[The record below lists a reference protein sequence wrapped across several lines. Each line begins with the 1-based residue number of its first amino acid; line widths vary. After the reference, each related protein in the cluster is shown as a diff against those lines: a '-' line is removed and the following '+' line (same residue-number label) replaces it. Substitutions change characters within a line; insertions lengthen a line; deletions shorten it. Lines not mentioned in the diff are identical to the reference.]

1 MTTRLWLVR
10 HAETDWSRTGRLCGW
25 TDVPLNLRGRDQ
37 ARALA
42 WTLAGRHFATAWSS
56 DLQRS
61 VETARRSYG
70 HPTTDPRLREL
81 RFGALEG
88 LRWAELAPP
97 IQDALLRFDGFI
109 APEGEAVDALRHR
122 VLAFVSELLP
132 GDHLVFT
139 HGGVIRLLLRQAG
152 SDQSIAPC
160 GVAILTANDLRS
172 T

>member
-10 HAETDWSRTGRLCGW
+10 HAETDWSSTGRLCGW
-25 TDVPLNLRGRDQ
+25 TDVSLNARGRDQ

-42 WTLAGRHFATAWSS
+42 WTLAGRRFTAAWSS
-56 DLQRS
+56 DLQRT
-61 VETARRSYG
+61 VETARLSYG

-81 RFGALEG
+81 KFGALEG
-88 LRWAELAPP
+88 RQWSELAPP
-97 IQDALLRFDGFI
+97 IQTALLRFDGFS
-109 APEGEAVDALRHR
+109 APNGEAVEGLRQR

-160 GVAILTANDLRS
+160 GVAILTADDLGS
-172 T
+172 A